1 MTLTWPPQNA
11 AEMLAL
17 QQKYG
22 RDADIAAALGVGRHT
37 VERCRQSYKLPTVT
51 QGMIWKPAKVGKKIS
66 EEAIAE
72 MFAGR
77 RFR

>member
-1 MTLTWPPQNA
+1 MAFTRPPKHPV
-11 AEMLAL
+11 EMRAL

-22 RDADIAAALGVGRHT
+22 QDADIAAALGVSKHT
-37 VERCRQSYKLPTVT
+37 VERYQKRYGLPVVT
-51 QGMIWKPAKVGKKIS
+51 RISRRSGKNIS
-66 EEAIAE
+66 EEVITE